1 MHMVDNKA
9 LKQRY
14 RRLAE
19 VCNALWNEFDPIG
32 VVDDEIHAGGTPTLD
47 EYSSYVPQTVRLV
60 VDGADRSQFRTY
72 IECIC
77 KDWMDLTG
85 SSSEIDVFAKKLGA
99 LAEEEAKPGA
109 QR

>member
-1 MHMVDNKA
+1 MVDKKA

-19 VCNALWNEFDPIG
+19 ICEALWNEFDPIG
-32 VVDDEIHAGGTPTLD
+32 VLDDEIHPGEFPILD

-60 VDGADRSQFRTY
+60 VEGADQSQFRSH

-77 KDWMDLTG
+77 KDWMGLTG
-85 SSSEIDVFAKKLGA
+85 SSSEIDVFAKKLA
-99 LAEEEAKPGA
+99 VLAEAEAKPGA